1 MGVPLRRRLYRLR
14 HRHRSAI
21 VLPVLAALLL
31 FLLFW
36 RAVSVYLRPAVETLA
51 VSEAENRVSRT
62 VAQAV
67 ARCVEER
74 NLTYGDFITME
85 TDESGRVTSLTG
97 SLSAVSLLRSEL
109 VDYIGGELDGLR
121 EESFGLPLGTLT
133 GWLIFSGRGPT
144 VRVELLSAGDVTV
157 QMRHG
162 FEEAGINQTLHQV
175 LLDVSVKV
183 LLLLPGETLST
194 QVDSEVCVAETVI
207 VGQVP
212 DTYLYMGNGET
223 DTFS

>member
-14 HRHRSAI
+14 RRHCSAI
-21 VLPVLAALLL
+21 VLSVLAALLL
-31 FLLFW
+31 FLLFC
-36 RAVSVYLRPAVETLA
+36 RAVGAYLRPAVETLA
-51 VSEAENRVSRT
+51 VSEAENRISRT
-62 VAQAV
+62 VSQAV
-67 ARCVEER
+67 ARCVAEQ
-74 NLTYGDFITME
+74 NLTYGDFINME
-85 TDESGRVTSLTG
+85 TDENGRVTSLT
-97 SLSAVSLLRSEL
+97 SNLSAASLLRSEL
-109 VDYIGGELDGLR
+109 VGYIGGELDGLR

-144 VRVELLSAGDVTV
+144 IHVELMSTGDVTV

-162 FEEAGINQTLHQV
+162 FEEAGINQTLHRV
-175 LLDVSVKV
+175 LLDVSVTV
-183 LLLLPGETLST
+183 WLLLPGETLST

-223 DTFS
+223 QHG

>member
-14 HRHRSAI
+14 RQRDTAI
-21 VLPVLAALLL
+21 GLSVLAAAAL

-36 RAVSVYLRPAVETLA
+36 RAVGVYLRPAVETLA

-67 ARCVEER
+67 ARCVAEQD
-74 NLTYGDFITME
+74 LTYGDFITME
-85 TDESGRVTSLTG
+85 TDESGQVTSLTS
-97 SLSAVSLLRSEL
+97 SLSATSLLRSEL
-109 VDYIGGELDGLR
+109 VEYIGGELDGLR

-144 VRVELLSAGDVTV
+144 IHVELLSTGDVTV
-157 QMRHG
+157 QLRHG
-162 FEEAGINQTLHQV
+162 FEEAGINQTLHRV

-223 DTFS
+223 QHG